1 MNHLDYL
8 KRLGLQGGRL
18 LSHALVVI
26 GSMTGYWLLQMLREG
41 AAADAGAE
49 ENPPTLIAS
58 QAEAWEA
65 FDKGQIGA
73 AEMSYYDEIYG
84 D

>member
-1 MNHLDYL
+1 MNHVDYL

-18 LSHALVVI
+18 VSHALVVI
-26 GSMTGYWLLQMLREG
+26 GSLIGYWLLQMFRDG
-41 AAADAGAE
+41 AVADDGE
-49 ENPPTLIAS
+49 SPPTLIAS